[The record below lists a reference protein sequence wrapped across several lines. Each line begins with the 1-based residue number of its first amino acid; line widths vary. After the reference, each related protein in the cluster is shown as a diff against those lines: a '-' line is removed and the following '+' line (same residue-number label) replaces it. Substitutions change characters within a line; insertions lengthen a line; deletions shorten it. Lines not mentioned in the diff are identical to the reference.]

1 MPPDTTPE
9 QSASVDPD
17 DGAGSEAGASEAN
30 ADGGAGIDVLS
41 YEEAREELIAIVATI
56 ESGDVPLEE
65 SMRLWER
72 GEALAAHCQAKLD
85 AAQEQLDKTTA
96 EEYAGEN

>member
-1 MPPDTTPE
+1 MPQDTTPE
-9 QSASVDPD
+9 QSVSVGPHHETGS
-17 DGAGSEAGASEAN
+17 DGVEGEH
-30 ADGGAGIDVLS
+30 AGIDGLS
-41 YEEAREELIAIVATI
+41 YEEAREELIAIVAKI

-96 EEYAGEN
+96 EESPADD

>member
-1 MPPDTTPE
+1 MGE
-9 QSASVDPD
+9 
-17 DGAGSEAGASEAN
+17 
-30 ADGGAGIDVLS
+30 GIDGLS
-41 YEEAREELIAIVATI
+41 YEDAREELIAIVAKI

-96 EEYAGEN
+96 GESPGTS